1 MSNPYHYLFY
11 YTQYNVIKIRP
22 LNSRESTILY
32 VSAILFFLTMPFI
45 ALGTVEL
52 LGKDSRVAFYVVIL
66 GYACLIY
73 FLNKSYFERKNVF
86 MEVTKKYRGQSSAQ
100 ILVGRTVAWLS
111 LAASFVLFF
120 WILGNL

>member
-11 YTQYNVIKIRP
+11 YTQYNVNKIRP
-22 LNSRESTILY
+22 LNSRESAILY

-45 ALGTVEL
+45 AVGTAEL
-52 LGKDSRVAFYVVIL
+52 VGKDLRVVFYAVIL
-66 GYACLIY
+66 GYAYLIY
-73 FLNKSYFERKNVF
+73 CLNKNYFERKKVC
-86 MEVTKKYRGQSSAQ
+86 MQLISKYKGQSNAQ

-111 LAASFVLFF
+111 LALSFFLFF